1 MQPKKVF
8 VTRRIPEKGLEI
20 LRRECAVEIWPGDMP
35 PTPDELKKGAEDAA
49 GILSLLTDRID
60 AAVMD
65 AAGSG
70 LKVISNYAVG
80 YDNIDIPEATRRGI
94 TVGNTP
100 GVLTEATADHT
111 FALLMAAARRV
122 AEGDR
127 QVRAGGWRTWEPMG
141 LLGADI
147 HGAVLGLVGF
157 GRIGQA
163 MARRAAG
170 FGMRVLYHDPGYQGK
185 EPLPGNAAAA
195 NLEKVL
201 AESDFVSLHVPLT
214 DQTRRMFNQTVFNS
228 MKTGAILI
236 NTSRGGVVDQGAL
249 YDALKS
255 GRLAAAGIDVTE
267 PEPLPKDSPLL
278 TLDNLVITPHIA
290 SASRSTRER
299 MAVMAAQNLLA
310 GLKGE
315 KLPNPV
321 NPEVFRENN

>member
-1 MQPKKVF
+1 MQPEKIF
-8 VTRRIPEKGLEI
+8 VTRRIPEKGLES
-20 LRRECAVEIWPGDMP
+20 LQKVFLVTVWPGDMP
-35 PTPDELKKGAEDAA
+35 PTPDDLKKWAAGAA

-65 AAGSG
+65 AAGRG

-94 TVGNTP
+94 AVGNTP

-122 AEGDR
+122 MEGDR

-147 HGAVLGLVGF
+147 HGATLGLVGF

-170 FGMRVLYHDPGYQGK
+170 FGMRVLYHDPEYRGK
-185 EPLPGNAAAA
+185 EPAPGSATPAG
-195 NLEKVL
+195 LEQVL
-201 AESDFVSLHVPLT
+201 AESDFISLHVPLT
-214 DQTRRMFNQTVFNS
+214 DLTRRMFNKTAFDQ
-228 MKTGAILI
+228 MKNGAILV

-255 GRLAAAGIDVTE
+255 RHLAAAGIDVTD

-278 TLDNLVITPHIA
+278 TLENLVITPHIA
-290 SASRSTRER
+290 SASRTTRDR
-299 MAVMAAQNLLA
+299 MAVMAAENVLA
-310 GLKGE
+310 GIRGE
-315 KLPNPV
+315 RLPNPV
-321 NPEVFRENN
+321 NPEVFRGQ

>member
-1 MQPKKVF
+1 MQPEKVI
-8 VTRRIPEKGLEI
+8 VTRRIPEKGLEM
-20 LRRECAVEIWPGDMP
+20 LRKECIVNIWPGDLP
-35 PTPDELKKGAEDAA
+35 PTPDELKKEAAGAA

-80 YDNIDIPEATRRGI
+80 YDNIDLSEAARRGI
-94 TVGNTP
+94 AVGNTP
-100 GVLTEATADHT
+100 GVLTEATADHS

-127 QVRAGGWRTWEPMG
+127 QVRAGEWRTWEPMG

-147 HGAVLGLVGF
+147 HGATLGLVGF

-170 FGMRVLYHDPGYQGK
+170 FGMKVLYYDPEYQDSDNV
-185 EPLPGNAAAA
+185 PGNAASTS
-195 NLEKVL
+195 LEKVL
-201 AESDFVSLHVPLT
+201 AESDFVSIHVPLT
-214 DQTRRMFNQTVFNS
+214 DQTRRMFNHTSFNQI
-228 MKTGAILI
+228 KTGAILI

-255 GRLAAAGIDVTE
+255 GHLSAAGIDVTE
-267 PEPLPKDSPLL
+267 PEPLPKDSLLL
-278 TLDNLVITPHIA
+278 TLENLVITPHIA

-299 MAVMAAQNLLA
+299 MAVMAAANLLA
-310 GLKGE
+310 GIKGE
-315 KLPNPV
+315 LLPNQV
-321 NPEVFRENN
+321 NLAAHRT

>member
-1 MQPKKVF
+1 
-8 VTRRIPEKGLEI
+8 
-20 LRRECAVEIWPGDMP
+20 
-35 PTPDELKKGAEDAA
+35 
-49 GILSLLTDRID
+49 
-60 AAVMD
+60 
-65 AAGSG
+65 
-70 LKVISNYAVG
+70 
-80 YDNIDIPEATRRGI
+80 
-94 TVGNTP
+94 
-100 GVLTEATADHT
+100 
-111 FALLMAAARRV
+111 MAAARRV

-170 FGMRVLYHDPGYQGK
+170 FGMKVLYYDPEHQGK
-185 EPLPGNAAAA
+185 ANEHGNAAAA
-195 NLEKVL
+195 SLEKML
-201 AESDFVSLHVPLT
+201 AESDFVSIHVPLT
-214 DQTRRMFNQTVFNS
+214 DQTRHMFNQTVFNQ

-236 NTSRGGVVDQGAL
+236 NTARGGVVDQGAL

-278 TLDNLVITPHIA
+278 TLDNLLITPHIA

-299 MAVMAAQNLLA
+299 MAVMAAENLLA
-310 GLKGE
+310 GVKE
-315 KLPNPV
+315 ERLPNQV
-321 NPEVFRENN
+321 NPEVNRTL

>member
-1 MQPKKVF
+1 M
-8 VTRRIPEKGLEI
+8 
-20 LRRECAVEIWPGDMP
+20 
-35 PTPDELKKGAEDAA
+35 
-49 GILSLLTDRID
+49 LTDKID

-94 TVGNTP
+94 AVGNTP

-147 HGAVLGLVGF
+147 HGATLGLVGF

-170 FGMRVLYHDPGYQGK
+170 FGMKVLYHDPQYQGK
-185 EPLPGNAAAA
+185 EPAPGNAAAA
-195 NLEKVL
+195 SLEKVL
-201 AESDFVSLHVPLT
+201 AESDFVSIHVPLT
-214 DQTRRMFNQTVFNS
+214 DQTRRMFNQTAFDQ

-236 NTSRGGVVDQGAL
+236 NTSRGGVVDQDAL

-299 MAVMAAQNLLA
+299 MAVMAAENLLA
-310 GLKGE
+310 GIKGE
-315 KLPNPV
+315 RLPNPV
-321 NPEVFRENN
+321 NPEVYRGQ

>member
-1 MQPKKVF
+1 M
-8 VTRRIPEKGLEI
+8 
-20 LRRECAVEIWPGDMP
+20 
-35 PTPDELKKGAEDAA
+35 
-49 GILSLLTDRID
+49 LTDKID

-94 TVGNTP
+94 AVGNTP

-147 HGAVLGLVGF
+147 HGATLGLVGF

-170 FGMRVLYHDPGYQGK
+170 FAMKVLYYDPQYQGK
-185 EPLPGNAAAA
+185 EPTPGNASAAS
-195 NLEKVL
+195 LEKVL
-201 AESDFVSLHVPLT
+201 AESDFISIHVPLT
-214 DQTRRMFNQTVFNS
+214 DQTRQMFNKTAFDQ
-228 MKTGAILI
+228 MKTGTILI
-236 NTSRGGVVDQGAL
+236 NTSRGGVVDQSAL
-249 YDALKS
+249 FDALKS

-267 PEPLPKDSPLL
+267 PEPLPMDSPLL
-278 TLDNLVITPHIA
+278 TLENLVITPHIA

-299 MAVMAAQNLLA
+299 MAVMAAENLLA
-310 GLKGE
+310 GIKGE
-315 KLPNPV
+315 RLPNPV
-321 NPEVFRENN
+321 NPEVQRE